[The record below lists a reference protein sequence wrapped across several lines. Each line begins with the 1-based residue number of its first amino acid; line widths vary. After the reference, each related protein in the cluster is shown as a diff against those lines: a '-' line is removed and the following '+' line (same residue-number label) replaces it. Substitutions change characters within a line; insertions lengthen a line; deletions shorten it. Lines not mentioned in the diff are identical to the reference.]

1 MNNFKIGECVEIL
14 TGKYRGDFGR
24 VYDIKNNNNM
34 LEVELDYSYII
45 NISKDDVKKD
55 I

>member
-1 MNNFKIGECVEIL
+1 MIDFKVGECVEIL

-24 VYDIKNNNNM
+24 LRKIRNDRWV
-34 LEVELDYSYII
+34 EVELDYSYII
-45 NISKDDVKKD
+45 NIFEGDIRKD